1 MAKPVKKKPTNVLTF
16 KPKQPKQPKKV
27 RQPRQPRQPRRQGVP
42 RKPPVTNISVTIAG
56 GSNQPSG
63 SYYFP
68 DAAQQVQPLVSN
80 LFTQAPMQ
88 TFRPPVRDVVEMAT
102 QTAAPRKVEMTT
114 QTAAPRKVEMT
125 TQTAAPRKVEM
136 TTQTAA
142 PRKFGMTTQTAAPR
156 KVEMTTQTFIEE
168 PPVRD
173 VVEMSTQTAAP
184 RKKLVVVADVG
195 LQTEEEPISAGRR
208 GRPLASEIRP
218 YNPNNKTLAQ
228 VQDKAIELGIPVLN
242 EAGKNLTKKQLAKII
257 NQQI

>member
-1 MAKPVKKKPTNVLTF
+1 MAKPVKKIKVKKPIQPNNVLTF

-80 LFTQAPMQ
+80 IFTPAPMQ
-88 TFRPPVRDVVEMAT
+88 SFRPR
-102 QTAAPRKVEMTT
+102 
-114 QTAAPRKVEMT
+114 
-125 TQTAAPRKVEM
+125 
-136 TTQTAA
+136 
-142 PRKFGMTTQTAAPR
+142 
-156 KVEMTTQTFIEE
+156 IEE

-173 VVEMSTQTAAP
+173 IVEMGTQTAAP
-184 RKKLVVVADVG
+184 KLRVVADVG
-195 LQTEEEPISAGRR
+195 LQTQGDIVEMGTQTQEEPLPLSAARR
-208 GRPLASEIRP
+208 GRPLATEIRA

-228 VQDKAIELGIPVLN
+228 VQDAALTLGIPVVN
-242 EAGKNLTKKQLAKII
+242 AAGKKLTKKQLAKMI
-257 NQQI
+257 NLER

>member
-1 MAKPVKKKPTNVLTF
+1 MAKRVKKIKV
-16 KPKQPKQPKKV
+16 KK
-27 RQPRQPRQPRRQGVP
+27 PRQPRQRRQGVP
-42 RKPPVTNISVTIAG
+42 RKPPVTNISVNIGG

-68 DAAQQVQPLVSN
+68 DAQQQVQPLVSN

-88 TFRPPVRDVVEMAT
+88 TFRPRIEEPPVRDVVEMAT

-114 QTAAPRKVEMT
+114 QTAAPRKFGM
-125 TQTAAPRKVEM
+125 A
-136 TTQTAA
+136 TQTAA
-142 PRKFGMTTQTAAPR
+142 PRKFGMA
-156 KVEMTTQTFIEE
+156 TQTFIEE

-173 VVEMSTQTAAP
+173 VVEMATQTAAP

-195 LQTEEEPISAGRR
+195 LQTQEEPISAARR

-228 VQDKAIELGIPVLN
+228 VQEAALGLGIQVVN
-242 EAGKNLTKKQLAKII
+242 EAGKNLTKKQLAKMI
-257 NQQI
+257 NQERV